1 MLYNW
6 RGYDIIRITRVTVT
20 RPGSLQVTRDTRSD
34 RVDLRL
40 AAPDSLD
47 QRTAYAHHVSIEH
60 GLRYPSDQHVHAVPG
75 EPWDMGASAGSAYV
89 YAPQYNQYLQYNDTV
104 QPQTGTCHNS
114 LAVLLGL
121 GAPALPTAA
130 AGTPSPG
137 LLRHPFGKGHLP
149 LTSWQVQRCQA

>member
-1 MLYNW
+1 
-6 RGYDIIRITRVTVT
+6 
-20 RPGSLQVTRDTRSD
+20 
-34 RVDLRL
+34 
-40 AAPDSLD
+40 
-47 QRTAYAHHVSIEH
+47 
-60 GLRYPSDQHVHAVPG
+60 
-75 EPWDMGASAGSAYV
+75 MGASAGSAYV